1 MVMEQWY
8 LKMESLLNKLVNKKG
23 HLRTAYCMDK
33 EKLLIAKKLF
43 IKLFAKYRANFRTD
57 I

>member
-1 MVMEQWY
+1 MEQWY